1 MRAWQMLHK
10 IGRAL
15 FVAMTLFQMRLGKT
29 RRPQTVRLRAVGV
42 VCSPS
47 VVCWQLSQ
55 KTVCKWLP
63 NPVLFLMRCFLF
75 DLIGLWGRAKHAVQS
90 R

>member
-10 IGRAL
+10 NGRAL
-15 FVAMTLFQMRLGKT
+15 LVAMTLFQMRLGKT
-29 RRPQTVRLRAVGV
+29 SRQQTVRLRAAGM

-47 VVCWQLSQ
+47 VVCWLPSQ
-55 KTVCKWLP
+55 KTVCKWQP
-63 NPVLFLMRCFLF
+63 NPVLFLVRRFLF
-75 DLIGLWGRAKHAVQS
+75 DLIGLLGRAKHDVQS